1 MASCSGA
8 IPSTSIPK
16 ICWVLGLSLIWNR
29 GSSFWSV
36 ERMTNSRP
44 SSGVLESSGPKLTWK
59 VSSLLAA
66 DVSALTAGTEPARGA
81 TVWANNTIAMA
92 TAGEIAAPAEYRR
105 FTLYDCFFVNMGG
118 SITLAIEIAD
128 ALPSRVCADY
138 FRTFWPVHVVLVRSG
153 PFPLQTDRTPI
164 VPVARHRFQG
174 VTKCR
179 LPIFGT
185 PLDR

>member
-1 MASCSGA
+1 
-8 IPSTSIPK
+8 
-16 ICWVLGLSLIWNR
+16 
-29 GSSFWSV
+29 
-36 ERMTNSRP
+36 
-44 SSGVLESSGPKLTWK
+44 
-59 VSSLLAA
+59 
-66 DVSALTAGTEPARGA
+66 
-81 TVWANNTIAMA
+81 MA

-118 SITLAIEIAD
+118 SITLAIGNRQELRRLAFAQITSEPFG
-128 ALPSRVCADY
+128 LFY
-138 FRTFWPVHVVLVRSG
+138 VVLVRSG

-185 PLDR
+185 PLDRPDQARLPVHLEDRKPLILDLYQIGAIITYHLPDASHDFLYPDVAHTSPAANTAVIAPSSSAGDLAKVDGHEAIRTGDDCI